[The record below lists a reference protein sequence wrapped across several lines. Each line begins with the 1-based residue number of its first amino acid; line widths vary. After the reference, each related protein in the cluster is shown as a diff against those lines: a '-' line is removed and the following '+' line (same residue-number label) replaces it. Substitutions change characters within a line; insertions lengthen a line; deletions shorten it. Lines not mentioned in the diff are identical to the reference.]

1 MPTYEYKCTECNF
14 VFEKF
19 QSMSDKPILECPH
32 CYGKVKRVLSGGA
45 GFIVNASQPSC
56 AKDTNCSMR
65 DGCDNPKRCCEMQE

>member
-1 MPTYEYKCTECNF
+1 
-14 VFEKF
+14 
-19 QSMSDKPILECPH
+19 LECPH